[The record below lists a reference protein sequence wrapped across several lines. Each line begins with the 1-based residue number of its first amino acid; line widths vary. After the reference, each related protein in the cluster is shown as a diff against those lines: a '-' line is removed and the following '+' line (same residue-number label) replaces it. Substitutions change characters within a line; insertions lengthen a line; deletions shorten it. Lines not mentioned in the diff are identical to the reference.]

1 MEINANA
8 VPAKFRYH
16 AVTVLACKR
25 GNGSAD
31 IADKGPRLAGFHAA
45 AHTFFG
51 NGNQILIRFGNLANH
66 KHARSI
72 GIIAVV
78 NSGYINVNN
87 IAAFKHRF
95 IGNTVA
101 NLVINRSADA
111 FRKAV
116 KTEAGRNTAAFGN
129 KIIRQR
135 VNFFRCHAGFNF
147 LGNQIKAGIV
157 NLGCR
162 TDAFNLFRRF
172 YHIHIGNFAAFGLEF
187 GYFCFYYF
195 NIHKNLL

>member
-1 MEINANA
+1 M
-8 VPAKFRYH
+8 
-16 AVTVLACKR
+16 
-25 GNGSAD
+25 
-31 IADKGPRLAGFHAA
+31 
-45 AHTFFG
+45 
-51 NGNQILIRFGNLANH
+51 
-66 KHARSI
+66 
-72 GIIAVV
+72 
-78 NSGYINVNN
+78 
-87 IAAFKHRF
+87 
-95 IGNTVA
+95 A

-116 KTEAGRNTAAFGN
+116 KTEAGRNTAALGN

-157 NLGCR
+157 NFSCR